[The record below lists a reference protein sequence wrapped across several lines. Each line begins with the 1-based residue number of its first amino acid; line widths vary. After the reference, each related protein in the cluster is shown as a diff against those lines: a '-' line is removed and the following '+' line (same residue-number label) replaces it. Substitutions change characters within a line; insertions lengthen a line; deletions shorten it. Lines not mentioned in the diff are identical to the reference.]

1 MKQLEWV
8 GWFTLVLFLN
18 AGVWA
23 APVHLR
29 CEYRINP
36 LGMDKAAPQL
46 SWQSDSSTPNW
57 KQAGYQILV
66 ASSESGLAN
75 KADVWDSGRV
85 DSGIS
90 VGIRYG
96 GPKLL
101 ARKRYFWKVRVWD
114 AKGEASESEEAAW
127 WEMGLLD
134 RADWRA
140 EWIHRPSPE
149 FEADRAAMRWIWLP
163 GQDPLAVVP
172 KAEAVFRTT
181 ISLAGKPKDAV
192 LFLIARGSYH
202 AAVNGHPVVSK
213 SDWSSFDRKD
223 ISGWLQAGKNV
234 VEVSITAPSVP
245 SYGPGTDAKAVKT
258 AWAGLVKI
266 TQTDGKQARVVTG
279 SNWEARTDDKAAWQ
293 PAAVFGDLDDK
304 RLGARPGPL
313 PQPAAYLRKS
323 FTVAKKVKSARLF
336 VTALGSYRIHLN
348 GMRVGQ
354 DVLTPEFTDY
364 RKRVLYQTYDV
375 TDLLKSGPNALGAV
389 LGDGWY
395 NSGLTWV
402 GMHFFPP
409 PDRLLA
415 QLQIEFADG
424 TNQTVG
430 TDGSW
435 KTAAS
440 PILHSEIYAGETYDA
455 QRELA
460 GWDQADFRDAGWD
473 AAVVAAAPPATVQL
487 TSQNTEPVKVIA
499 KMEPKKVVEIGSGT
513 YVFDMGQNM
522 VGWATLRVSGAA
534 GTRVKMRFAE
544 ILNPDGSIYTPNLR
558 NADATDLYILR
569 GEGQESFTP
578 HFTFHGFRYVEV
590 TGYPG
595 KPGLDALTGEVVSSV
610 NGQPSGQLTTASA
623 LVNQMWSIG
632 TWGQR
637 GNYLSIATD
646 CPQRDERL
654 GWMGDAGVFWRTGAY
669 NYDVA
674 AFSQKFIQDIVDA
687 QTSQGA
693 FTNVSPNT
701 LPFGGESTEGAAAWS
716 EGNVGAPGWG
726 DAGVIVPWTTWVQYG
741 NTSIIDEN
749 WDAMKHWLSF
759 IQERNPDFLRKRGV
773 GPNFADWLAPDENT
787 NKDLLATA
795 YWALIANMMAD
806 MARATGKA
814 ADARH
819 YDEVVQSIREAFQK
833 AYIKDTGEVGTGTQT
848 SYVVA
853 LYTKM
858 APPALE
864 PLLVDRLV
872 KDIEGR
878 GWHLSTGFLG
888 TPFLLFTLSD
898 HGRTDVAYRLLLND
912 TYPSWGYMLS
922 KGATT
927 WWERWNGDTG
937 DPSMNSYN
945 HYAFGSVMAWVYRYA
960 AGIDTTPDAPG
971 FKRIVIHPHLDPRI
985 PSLHGEYDSAYGKIV
1000 SDWKAEAGQPFQL
1013 SVTIPA
1019 NTSAKVV
1026 LPAAEGQTVTLDSKT
1041 AETHLEGGLQVVDV
1055 GSGSYR
1061 FEVK

>member
-1 MKQLEWV
+1 MKQL
-8 GWFTLVLFLN
+8 GWFSAFVFVLIVN

-29 CEYRINP
+29 CEYRSNP
-36 LGMDKAAPQL
+36 LGIDKAAPQL
-46 SWQSDSSTPNW
+46 SWQSDSSAPNW

-66 ASSESGLAN
+66 ASDSGLLSA

-85 DSGIS
+85 DSDIS

-96 GPKLL
+96 GPKLSA
-101 ARKRYFWKVRVWD
+101 ARRYFWKVRVWD
-114 AKGEASESEEAAW
+114 GQGNASESAEPAW
-127 WEMGLLD
+127 WEMGLLG
-134 RADWRA
+134 RADWKA
-140 EWIHRPSPE
+140 EWIHRPNPE

-163 GQDPLAVVP
+163 GQDALAAAP
-172 KAEAVFRTT
+172 ESKAIFRTT
-181 ISLAGKPKDAV
+181 ISLTSKPKDAV
-192 LFLIARGSYH
+192 LFLIALGSYS
-202 AAVNGHPVVSK
+202 ATVNGHPVVSK
-213 SDWSSFDRKD
+213 HEWGSFDRKD
-223 ISGWLQAGKNV
+223 ISGFLQTGKNV
-234 VEVSITAPSVP
+234 IEVNVTTLDVASD
-245 SYGPGTDAKAVKT
+245 GPGTGAKVVK
-258 AWAGLVKI
+258 AALAALVKI
-266 TQTDGKQARVVTG
+266 THADGKATRVVTG
-279 SNWEARTDDKAAWQ
+279 RDWEARADDKAAWR
-293 PAAVFGDLDDK
+293 PAVVFGDLDDA
-304 RLGARPGPL
+304 RLGVHPGPL
-313 PQPAAYLRKS
+313 PQPAAYFRKN
-323 FTVAKKVKSARLF
+323 FALAKAVKRARLF
-336 VTALGSYRIHLN
+336 VTALGSYRIYLN
-348 GMRVGQ
+348 GAQVGN

-364 RKRVLYQTYDV
+364 RKRVLYQAYDV

-409 PDRLLA
+409 PNRLLT

-424 TNQTVG
+424 TRQIVG
-430 TDGSW
+430 SDGSW

-455 QRELA
+455 RREQA
-460 GWDQADFRDAGWD
+460 GWNQTGFHDAGWQ

-499 KMEPKKVVEIGSGT
+499 KVEPKAVAEVGAGT

-534 GTRVKMRFAE
+534 GTRVRMRFAE
-544 ILNPDGSIYTPNLR
+544 ILNPDGSIYTSNLR

-578 HFTFHGFRYVEV
+578 SFTFHGFRYVEV

-595 KPGLDALTGEVVSSV
+595 KPTLAALTGEVVSSV
-610 NGQPSGQLTTASA
+610 NGQPSGELTTSSA

-693 FTNVSPNT
+693 FSNVSPNT
-701 LPFGGESTEGAAAWS
+701 LPSEGESTEGADAWS

-741 NTSIIDEN
+741 NRSVIEDN

-759 IQERNPDFLRKRGV
+759 IQERNPDFLRKKGV
-773 GPNFADWLAPDENT
+773 GPNFADWLAPDPNT

-806 MARATGKA
+806 MARATGKE

-819 YDEVVQSIREAFQK
+819 YDEVVQNIRAAFQK
-833 AYIKDTGEVGTGTQT
+833 AYIKDSGEVGTGTQT

-858 APPALE
+858 APPTLE

-872 KDIEGR
+872 KDIEAR

-960 AGIDTTPDAPG
+960 AGIDTTLDAPG
-971 FKRIVIHPHLDPRI
+971 FKRIVIHPRLDARMT
-985 PSLHGEYDSAYGKIV
+985 SVHGEYDSSYGKII
-1000 SDWKAEAGQPFQL
+1000 SDWKNEPGHPFQL
-1013 SVTIPA
+1013 KVTIPA

-1026 LPAAEGQTVTLDSKT
+1026 LPAGEGQTVTLDGQG
-1041 AETHLEGGLQVVDV
+1041 AQTHLEGGLQVVDV
-1055 GSGSYR
+1055 GSGSYS